1 MMQCINILAS
11 KNSGEIRSQM
21 KSLGLFDMRDILLMQ
36 ILRFEIKSDRFH
48 KILEGFS
55 FETLSNQSKFKESHS
70 LAYLLKILMEQSYNI
85 SLQVYIINILRTDL
99 ATNEENQKYIAKL
112 VENPKI
118 ISFLYP
124 NYFKSKMSGVA
135 KCFNSLNPF
144 GDSEQGD
151 EEEDDDTHFGTEM
164 KSSEQRRKTIT
175 PVRFTFYIY
184 IFSLNDKNNI

>member
-21 KSLGLFDMRDILLMQ
+21 KSLGLFDMRDALLKQ
-36 ILRFEIKSDRFH
+36 ILRHEIKSDRFD

-55 FETLSNQSKFKESHS
+55 FESLVNQSKFKDSHS
-70 LAYLLKILMEQSYNI
+70 LAYLLKILMEQYNNI
-85 SLQVYIINILRTDL
+85 SLQSYIVNILKNDL
-99 ATNEENQKYIAKL
+99 ATSEENQKYIAKL

-124 NYFKSKMSGVA
+124 NYFKTRLSGVA

-144 GDSEQGD
+144 GDSEEKD
-151 EEEDDDTHFGTEM
+151 EEDEDDYQEIEL
-164 KSSEQRRKTIT
+164 KSNQIKKKSIT
-175 PVRFTFYIY
+175 FVKIILLYKKLL
-184 IFSLNDKNNI
+184 LN

>member
-1 MMQCINILAS
+1 VGINPEILILMMQCINILAS

-21 KSLGLFDMRDILLMQ
+21 KSLGLFDMRDLLLMQ

-55 FETLSNQSKFKESHS
+55 FETLANQSKFKESHS
-70 LAYLLKILMEQSYNI
+70 LAYLLKILMEQNYNN
-85 SLQVYIINILRTDL
+85 SLQLYIVNILKSDL

-124 NYFKSKMSGVA
+124 NYFKTRLSGVA
-135 KCFNSLNPF
+135 KCFNSLNLF
-144 GDSEQGD
+144 GDSEEKD
-151 EEEDDDTHFGTEM
+151 EEEEDEHDHQNEM
-164 KSSEQRRKTIT
+164 KPNKKKIIL
-175 PVRFTFYIY
+175 PVNYFLLM
-184 IFSLNDKNNI
+184 IF

>member
-1 MMQCINILAS
+1 
-11 KNSGEIRSQM
+11 
-21 KSLGLFDMRDILLMQ
+21 
-36 ILRFEIKSDRFH
+36 
-48 KILEGFS
+48 
-55 FETLSNQSKFKESHS
+55 
-70 LAYLLKILMEQSYNI
+70 
-85 SLQVYIINILRTDL
+85 
-99 ATNEENQKYIAKL
+99 
-112 VENPKI
+112 
-118 ISFLYP
+118 
-124 NYFKSKMSGVA
+124 MSGVA